1 MCLGWGFSRG
11 DKVEGRAG
19 ALPKSSLAC
28 SSWRSRAI
36 FTPALSPTAR
46 ARRGQ
51 RCHSHLRWCLLH
63 GSRDPLAVTNLKPCD
78 LGCLGNLL
86 HCSKHTHTHPPLVSS
101 HQGEI
106 SSPDQVMLLC
116 VLGLAAATGDPKDC
130 SYCPST
136 HTASSSSPK
145 SPLTLAHACKRHRA
159 RLPSLLWVCLLSQLV
174 CDTLED
180 RDSVLLTQPPE
191 LGTRK
196 VLGQMW
202 ELDHKEGLNA
212 EELML
217 LNCRAGKDS
226 WGSLWWQGD

>member
-1 MCLGWGFSRG
+1 MPFPSQVVPPAWIPWPSGCH
-11 DKVEGRAG
+11 KPQ
-19 ALPKSSLAC
+19 ALWSGLFRQP
-28 SSWRSRAI
+28 
-36 FTPALSPTAR
+36 P
-46 ARRGQ
+46 
-51 RCHSHLRWCLLH
+51 
-63 GSRDPLAVTNLKPCD
+63 PLQYT
-78 LGCLGNLL
+78 
-86 HCSKHTHTHPPLVSS
+86 HTHTHPPLVSS

-196 VLGQMW
+196 VLSQMW